1 MRTAYVNGL
10 VTAPAATVA
19 LLLAVSPGGCAT
31 STAGSSLMSAR
42 IEMPVPSTIRPYLPV
57 DDLPQNHQMLM
68 MPDEQSKLRNQLI
81 AARARQEASVKASQQ
96 Q

>member
-1 MRTAYVNGL
+1 
-10 VTAPAATVA
+10 
-19 LLLAVSPGGCAT
+19 
-31 STAGSSLMSAR
+31 
-42 IEMPVPSTIRPYLPV
+42 MPVPSTIRPYLPV